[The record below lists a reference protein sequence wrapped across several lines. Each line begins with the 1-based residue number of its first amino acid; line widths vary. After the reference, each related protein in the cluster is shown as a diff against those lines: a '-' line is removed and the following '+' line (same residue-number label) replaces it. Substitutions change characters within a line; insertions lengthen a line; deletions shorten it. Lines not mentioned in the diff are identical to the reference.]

1 MGIKEDFKQL
11 EEKCEHDYDIYKE
24 KAADFEKEYND
35 VGKKFDVLIGT
46 INAERL
52 SFRKEIRALYDF
64 LMLVGG
70 SLRGEKR
77 ISVFDFAD
85 ESPAPSM
92 ESNDIKKV
100 ENTNT
105 FKKESIGWVLLVG
118 FGFGAIGVATREFI
132 RHNMNRAT
140 YENCLMAVETKKSE
154 YERDL
159 NKKRNMVSDL
169 KDAVE
174 IAKIYRSIIVTVK
187 DTISEKIIPELD
199 FIRSF
204 LYADAIRELVLEGES
219 LETDSIEPCNIA
231 EYKGTKQD
239 IHYQF
244 IKNAFDFYRISTQFF
259 KKPILTDILEDR
271 VVTEQEKADFNEQ
284 VQLIKNQISSLE
296 DMKVVK

>member
-1 MGIKEDFKQL
+1 MGIEEVFKKKDEQL
-11 EEKCEHDYDIYKE
+11 YNIYKE
-24 KAADFEKEYND
+24 KATDLEKEYND
-35 VGKKFDVLIGT
+35 VGKKFDVIIGT

-52 SFRKEIRALYDF
+52 SFRKEIRELYDF

-70 SLRGEKR
+70 GLKDEKR
-77 ISVFDFAD
+77 ISIFDFAD

-92 ESNDIKKV
+92 EGDDIKRV
-100 ENTNT
+100 GTTNT
-105 FKKESIGWVLLVG
+105 FKGESNGWLLLGGSIGLTIKK
-118 FGFGAIGVATREFI
+118 FKD
-132 RHNMNRAT
+132 RAA
-140 YENCLMAVETKKSE
+140 YENNLMAVETKAGE
-154 YERDL
+154 YVRDL
-159 NKKRNMVSDL
+159 NKKRNMVLAL

-204 LYADAIRELVLEGES
+204 LYADAIRELVLDGDD
-219 LETDSIEPCNIA
+219 LDHDIEPCNIA

-259 KKPILTDILEDR
+259 KKTVLTDILEDR

-284 VQLIKNQISSLE
+284 VQLIKNQISRLE

>member
-1 MGIKEDFKQL
+1 MGIKEDFKKL
-11 EEKCEHDYDIYKE
+11 EEKSEQDYNIYKE
-24 KAADFEKEYND
+24 KAADLEKEYND
-35 VGKKFDVLIGT
+35 VEKKFDVIIGT

-70 SLRGEKR
+70 SLKDEKR
-77 ISVFDFAD
+77 ISIFDFAD

-92 ESNDIKKV
+92 GEDDIKKV
-100 ENTNT
+100 ENTNMY
-105 FKKESIGWVLLVG
+105 KKGSVGWGVLVG
-118 FGFGAIGVATREFI
+118 IGLGAIGVATKEFI
-132 RHNMNRAT
+132 RHNMNKAI
-140 YENCLMAVETKKSE
+140 YENCLMAAETRKNE

-159 NKKRNMVSDL
+159 NKKQKMVSDL

-174 IAKIYRSIIVTVK
+174 IAKIYRSIIVIVK

>member
-1 MGIKEDFKQL
+1 MGIKADFEKL
-11 EEKCEHDYDIYKE
+11 EEKGEQDYNIYKE
-24 KAADFEKEYND
+24 KAADLEKEYND
-35 VGKKFDVLIGT
+35 VEKKFDVIIGT

-70 SLRGEKR
+70 SLKDEKR
-77 ISVFDFAD
+77 ISIFDFAD

-92 ESNDIKKV
+92 EEDDIKKV
-100 ENTNT
+100 ENTNMY
-105 FKKESIGWVLLVG
+105 KKGSVGWGVLVG
-118 FGFGAIGVATREFI
+118 IGFGAIGVATKEFI
-132 RHNMNRAT
+132 RHNMNRAI
-140 YENCLMAVETKKSE
+140 YENCLMAVETRKNE

-159 NKKRNMVSDL
+159 NKKQNIVSDL

-204 LYADAIRELVLEGES
+204 LYADAIRELVLEDDN
-219 LETDSIEPCNIA
+219 LDHDIEPCNIS

-284 VQLIKNQISSLE
+284 VQLIKNQISRLE